1 MTKIQFHIRLL
12 VVLSFTGMGIAHGQ
26 NLIPNP
32 GFEEL
37 FTQLEYQWVQ
47 PQGPYYHYERA
58 IVGKEDQPLSGKY
71 ENGLCMYNMEP
82 NEYLHVKLLEP
93 LEKGEKY
100 RLEVNARLM
109 RTKSN
114 GAQLQRYIGVYFG
127 NEKLSTH
134 VPGDLFFE
142 PQVNLRL
149 PEGDKYE
156 WFQMV
161 DTFTAKGGET
171 HFTMGYFPKTQ
182 WIENLEKKQEAFMQ
196 DIEYSYK
203 MEQRKKEMAEEK
215 AWLYMSPK
223 DQEAYLKEKKK
234 LDKKNRKKGIVADK
248 KSTRVDYGRPNK
260 GRDYSQP
267 VDFTPQH
274 FAVRYYFDD
283 LCLAKIPIDEIEA
296 TCRPTNLP
304 ETIAEGKTIN
314 LRNVF
319 FKTDSATLMAESTF
333 QLEALLKLMNDHPK
347 MRIEIRGYTDNVGD
361 DNYNLKLSS
370 RRAEAVTL
378 WLISNGIGQDRLVFK
393 GFGEKD
399 NIETNETEA
408 GRARNRRVTFYI
420 LEM

>member
-1 MTKIQFHIRLL
+1 
-12 VVLSFTGMGIAHGQ
+12 
-26 NLIPNP
+26 
-32 GFEEL
+32 
-37 FTQLEYQWVQ
+37 
-47 PQGPYYHYERA
+47 
-58 IVGKEDQPLSGKY
+58 
-71 ENGLCMYNMEP
+71 
-82 NEYLHVKLLEP
+82 
-93 LEKGEKY
+93 
-100 RLEVNARLM
+100 
-109 RTKSN
+109 
-114 GAQLQRYIGVYFG
+114 
-127 NEKLSTH
+127 
-134 VPGDLFFE
+134 
-142 PQVNLRL
+142 
-149 PEGDKYE
+149 
-156 WFQMV
+156 
-161 DTFTAKGGET
+161 
-171 HFTMGYFPKTQ
+171 
-182 WIENLEKKQEAFMQ
+182 

-333 QLEALLKLMNDHPK
+333 QLEALLK
-347 MRIEIRGYTDNVGD
+347 
-361 DNYNLKLSS
+361 
-370 RRAEAVTL
+370 
-378 WLISNGIGQDRLVFK
+378 
-393 GFGEKD
+393 
-399 NIETNETEA
+399 
-408 GRARNRRVTFYI
+408 
-420 LEM
+420 

>member
-203 MEQRKKEMAEEK
+203 MEQRKKEMGEEK

>member
-93 LEKGEKY
+93 LEKGERY

-203 MEQRKKEMAEEK
+203 MEQRKKEMGEEK